1 MITENITYLAHIA
14 EDGRVQTI
22 LDHLKGSSHLAK
34 EFAQPFNGE
43 SQAELAG
50 LAHDIGKYSSEFQ
63 ARLNG
68 AAFQVDH
75 ATAGAW
81 TCFQAGHIPAAF
93 SVAGHHGGLPDGG
106 NRTDSPDGSTLW
118 SRINRAQ
125 KGKLPSCDAW
135 EKEVQL
141 PQATTPSFAIEN
153 AAAGMF
159 FTRMLYSCLV
169 DADYLDT
176 EIFMSGKHRHS
187 GGKASEDLLWQRL
200 QAYIS
205 KWFPPKTILDQQRCA
220 ILENCL
226 QAGKTQAPGLFSLT
240 VPTGG
245 GKTVSSLAFAL
256 SHAREH
262 GLQRVIYVIPYTS
275 IIEQTAQTFRDIL
288 GADMVLEH
296 HSNTTYDSGHEIDTK
311 NLRYIQATENWD
323 MPVIVTTAVQF
334 FESLFDF
341 RPSRCRK
348 LHNIAS
354 SVVIFDEAQMLPLPY
369 LRPCIHAITQ
379 LAHHYRVSAV
389 LCTATQ
395 PALGPL
401 FQEFLPS
408 YPIRELCPPEHY
420 QQQVFRRVTFRQAGQ
435 LTWDAL
441 SCALQKHMQVLCIVN
456 SRQSAQEVFRRLNGE
471 GTFHLSTLMYP
482 AHRRNQLAQ
491 IRHRLSAGLPCR
503 VVSTS
508 LIEAGVDV
516 DFPAVYR
523 ELAGLDAILQAA
535 GRCNREGK
543 QPAEDSIVTI
553 FTGENKVPPLFS
565 KAIDACK
572 ATLSQHTDFT
582 SLEAIEAYFQL
593 LFYLEGD
600 KAQDAY
606 HILKQI
612 QSGAMPFRTIAE
624 QFHMIDS
631 PTQTIYIPLG
641 QGKELFQRLQMG
653 ERNRFLFRQLGQFSV
668 SIYKDHLSALSQAG
682 DLLRLEDGIY
692 ILQNTALYSEHTG
705 LSLTAD
711 PGKGWFI

>member
-1 MITENITYLAHIA
+1 MIIYLAHIA
-14 EDGRVQTI
+14 EDGREQTI
-22 LDHLKGSSHLAK
+22 LDHLKGTAHLAK
-34 EFAQPFNGE
+34 EFAQPFKGE

-50 LAHDIGKYSSEFQ
+50 LAHDIGKYSAEFQ
-63 ARLNG
+63 ARLHG
-68 AAFQVDH
+68 SSLQADH

-81 TCFQAGHIPAAF
+81 SCFQAGHIPAAF
-93 SVAGHHGGLPDGG
+93 SIAGHHGGLPDGG
-106 NRTDSPDGSTLW
+106 NKTDSSDCSTLW
-118 SRINRAQ
+118 SRINRAK
-125 KGKLPSCDAW
+125 KGKLPSCNAW
-135 EKEVQL
+135 KKEVQL
-141 PQATTPSFAIEN
+141 PQATTPGFTMAD
-153 AAAGMF
+153 AATGMF

-176 EIFMSGKHRHS
+176 ENFMSGKHRTS
-187 GGKASEDLLWQRL
+187 GENASGDLLWQRL
-200 QAYIS
+200 QGYIS
-205 KWFPPKTILDQQRCA
+205 RWFPPQTTLDQQRCV
-220 ILENCL
+220 ILKDCL
-226 QAGKTQAPGLFSLT
+226 QAGKAQMPGLFSLT

-256 SHAREH
+256 AHAREH

-275 IIEQTAQTFRDIL
+275 IIEQTAQSFRDIL

-296 HSNTTYDSGHEIDTK
+296 HSNTTYDSDRETDTK
-311 NLRYIQATENWD
+311 NLRHIQATENWD
-323 MPVIVTTAVQF
+323 MPVVVTTAVQF

-354 SVVIFDEAQMLPLPY
+354 SVIVFDEAQMLPLPY

-379 LAHHYRVSAV
+379 LVHHYRVSAV

-408 YPIRELCPPEHY
+408 YPIRDLCPPEHY
-420 QQQVFRRVTFRQAGQ
+420 QQHVFHRVTFRQAGQ

-441 SCALQKHMQVLCIVN
+441 SCALQKQKQVLCIVN
-456 SRQSAQEVFRRLNGE
+456 SRQSAQDVFHRLNGE

-491 IRHRLSAGLPCR
+491 IRRRLSEGLPCR

-516 DFPAVYR
+516 DFPTVYR

-553 FTGENKVPPLFS
+553 FTGENRVPPLFS

-572 ATLSQHTDFT
+572 AILSQHIDFT
-582 SLEAIEAYFQL
+582 SPEAIEAYFQL
-593 LFYLEGD
+593 LFYLEG
-600 KAQDAY
+600 KEAQDAH

-612 QSGAMPFRTIAE
+612 QSGTMPFRAIAE
-624 QFHMIDS
+624 KFHMIDS
-631 PTQTIYIPLG
+631 PTQTIYVPLD
-641 QGKELFQRLQMG
+641 QGKELIQCLRMG
-653 ERNRFLFRQLGQFSV
+653 ERNRSLFRQLGQFGV
-668 SIYKDHLSALSQAG
+668 SIYKDHLTALTQAG
-682 DLLRLEDGIY
+682 DLLQLEDGIY
-692 ILQNTALYSEHTG
+692 ILQNTALYSESTG
-705 LSLTAD
+705 LSLSSD
-711 PGKGWFI
+711 SGKGFFI